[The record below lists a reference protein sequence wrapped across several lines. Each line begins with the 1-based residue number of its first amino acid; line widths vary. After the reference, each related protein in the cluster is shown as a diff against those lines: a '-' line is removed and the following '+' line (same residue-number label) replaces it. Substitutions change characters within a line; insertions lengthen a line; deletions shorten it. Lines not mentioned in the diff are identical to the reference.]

1 MGLPQL
7 DAFLR
12 HVRQSPA
19 LKAQLAEPLDLPD
32 FLQLARLEGFEIEEA
47 DVLQARERD
56 EAQRSAAELQ
66 QRAGAEARRLRSF
79 IHG

>member
-1 MGLPQL
+1 MGLTQL

-12 HVRQSPA
+12 HARQNQA
-19 LKAQLAEPLDLPD
+19 LQAQLAEPLELPE
-32 FLQLARLEGFEIEEA
+32 FLQLARREGFQLQET
-47 DVLQARERD
+47 DVLEARERE
-56 EAQRSAAELQ
+56 EAKRSAAELQ